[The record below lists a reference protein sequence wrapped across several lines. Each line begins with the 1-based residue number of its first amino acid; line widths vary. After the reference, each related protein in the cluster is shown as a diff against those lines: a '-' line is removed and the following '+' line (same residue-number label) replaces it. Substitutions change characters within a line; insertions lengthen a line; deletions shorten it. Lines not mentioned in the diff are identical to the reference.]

1 MDEKTQTEKNP
12 LKDPVKHLIKKY
24 YTSDDIHLNPNT
36 ADILR
41 EIKND
46 PNLEGLTTE
55 DVISFRDSLYHIS
68 VSYRYDI

>member
-68 VSYRYDI
+68 VS